1 MTEYLTSFGEH
12 LQFKKNENDI
22 IMGGFP
28 IEKLIEEQLE
38 KYELLG
44 GTKEHGDFG
53 VSRFKNLAVPI
64 GLFVEKDLNDLV
76 GGSHQ
81 QKNNLIEGGTISEDH
96 FNKLFDLVA
105 VMNVRGGMSKKYSRK
120 KNDVQSKKST
130 KNKTKKFNE

>member
-44 GTKEHGDFG
+44 GTKENGDFG
-53 VSRFKNLAVPI
+53 VSQFKNLAVPI

-96 FNKLFDLVA
+96 FNKLFDMVS
-105 VMNVRGGMSKKYSRK
+105 VMNVRGGVSKKYSRK
-120 KNDVQSKKST
+120 NKTNVN
-130 KNKTKKFNE
+130 NKTKKNEE

>member
-1 MTEYLTSFGEH
+1 
-12 LQFKKNENDI
+12 
-22 IMGGFP
+22 MGGFP

-44 GTKEHGDFG
+44 GTKENGDFG
-53 VSRFKNLAVPI
+53 VSQFKNLAVPI

-81 QKNNLIEGGTISEDH
+81 QNNNLTEGGTISEDH

-120 KNDVQSKKST
+120 NKTNVN
-130 KNKTKKFNE
+130 NKTKKYH

>member
-1 MTEYLTSFGEH
+1 MTEYLTSFGEN

-96 FNKLFDLVA
+96 FNKLFDLVS

-120 KNDVQSKKST
+120 
-130 KNKTKKFNE
+130 NKTNVNNKAKKNEE